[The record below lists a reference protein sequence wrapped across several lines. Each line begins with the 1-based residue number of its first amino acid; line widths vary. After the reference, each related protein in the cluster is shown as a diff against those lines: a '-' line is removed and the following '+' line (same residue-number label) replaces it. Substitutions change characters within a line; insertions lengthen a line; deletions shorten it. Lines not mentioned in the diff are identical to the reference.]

1 MKKYDKRKMDRG
13 FSLFLSISLVFIIL
27 GVIVFSVSRKISTEM
42 SESAT
47 QNLSESLNLI
57 QCTIEAILNN
67 EAEFQKLMAQEIG
80 LVEDPEAQIQS
91 YGRNQAM
98 AKISLVWEG
107 DSQGISNLGEVFT
120 EEELNF
126 SAGGTVNGLAISQ
139 TYVNYMGAWAYTMK
153 CPVMKDDRKVA
164 DLYVEYTY
172 DSLNDSLPDGFYDKK
187 AMLYI
192 MDAKTERFVLKPRGM
207 GERNAG
213 HLNLSDFYRANDIKD
228 EALLEEVSECLKN
241 GKNVMFYHKIRNEN
255 ELYVV
260 CKWRNN
266 LSDWICSN

>member
-126 SAGGTVNGLAISQ
+126 SA
-139 TYVNYMGAWAYTMK
+139 
-153 CPVMKDDRKVA
+153 VMKDDRKVA

-228 EALLEEVSECLKN
+228 EALLEEVNECLKN

-255 ELYVV
+255 ALNYMWSVNGGTIYLLCFV
-260 CKWRNN
+260 
-266 LSDWICSN
+266 LF